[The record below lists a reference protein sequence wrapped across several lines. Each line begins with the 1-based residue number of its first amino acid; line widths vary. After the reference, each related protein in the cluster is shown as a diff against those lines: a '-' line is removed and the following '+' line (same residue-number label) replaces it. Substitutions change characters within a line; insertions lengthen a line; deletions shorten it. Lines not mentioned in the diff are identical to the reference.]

1 VLNLMGCI
9 HPDNVLPTSF
19 SKGVA
24 VMMNTSTFFSSEV
37 NRASSLPQDTPAI
50 PPPTTIYLMDAGH
63 EQNEQSSS
71 SCKSMTDLSWL

>member
-1 VLNLMGCI
+1 MLNLMGCT
-9 HPDNVLPTSF
+9 HPDDVLPTSF

-24 VMMNTSTFFSSEV
+24 VMMNTSTFFSSAV

-63 EQNEQSSS
+63 EHNEVQVASQ
-71 SCKSMTDLSWL
+71 